1 MKKLAL
7 SLIFAA
13 VLAGCTEPAEPV
25 QSVDW
30 YKEHTTERTDRLAKC
45 RANPGEL
52 SETPNCINAERA
64 ESLADAGKRRGLN
77 VQPMTGVKM
86 GGK

>member
-1 MKKLAL
+1 MRKLIL
-7 SLIFAA
+7 SLIVSA
-13 VLAGCTEPAEPV
+13 VLVGCTEPAEPV

-30 YKEHTTERTDRLAKC
+30 YKEHATERTDRLAKC

-64 ESLADAGKRRGLN
+64 ESLADSGNRRGLN
-77 VQPMTGVKM
+77 VQPMTGIKM

>member
-1 MKKLAL
+1 MRKLAL
-7 SLIFAA
+7 SLVVAA
-13 VLAGCTEPAEPV
+13 VLAGCSDPAAPV

-30 YKEHTTERTDRLAKC
+30 YKEHATERADRLTQC

-64 ESLADAGKRRGLN
+64 ENLADAGKRRGLN

>member
-1 MKKLAL
+1 MRKLIL
-7 SLIFAA
+7 SLIVSAA
-13 VLAGCTEPAEPV
+13 LVGCTEPAEPV
-25 QSVDW
+25 QSVDL
-30 YKEHTTERTDRLAKC
+30 YKEHATERSDRLAKC
-45 RANPGEL
+45 RADPGEL

-77 VQPMTGVKM
+77 VQPMTGIKM